1 MVDIDTPRN
10 KFLKN
15 IKMAGDLDQLNAVR
29 VDALGKKGAISVE
42 LGKLGQMD
50 AEVRKKA
57 GQIINALK
65 HEIIF
70 ALSERQKLLAKQAL
84 DKKLE
89 AEKVDVSLPS
99 RPSLSLIH
107 I

>member
-1 MVDIDTPRN
+1 MVDIDTLRD

-15 IKMAGDLDQLNAVR
+15 INMAGDLDQLDAVR

-42 LGKLGQMD
+42 LAKLGQMD

-70 ALSERQKLLAKQAL
+70 ALS
-84 DKKLE
+84 
-89 AEKVDVSLPS
+89 
-99 RPSLSLIH
+99 
-107 I
+107 